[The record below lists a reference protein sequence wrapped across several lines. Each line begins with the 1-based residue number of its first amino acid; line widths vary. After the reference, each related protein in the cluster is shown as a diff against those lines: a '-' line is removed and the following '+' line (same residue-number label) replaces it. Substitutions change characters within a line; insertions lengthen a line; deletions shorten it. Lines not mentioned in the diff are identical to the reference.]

1 MDTNKIMDADVLDL
15 LFDNRNKKYGAY
27 ELRKNYHK
35 RARNAVIFV
44 CFFAGIIV
52 SSSIVAGL
60 VSGKKITP
68 VAPLKPKEYKIISIK
83 LPTEKPRTTVNV
95 NPPAR
100 PKTVQSN
107 IKSPRLVIAR
117 PVDIPKPV
125 IAKPVEP
132 TPPGTGPVVSE
143 PIVSG
148 PSTLPSGGPAGPG
161 PIASNP
167 IKTGVDENAIMESE
181 NIEVYPS
188 FPGGEE
194 ALEKYLANNIH
205 YPNRARE
212 NNKDGRVVL
221 EFVVNK
227 NGGIENIKIVKGIG
241 YGCDDEAM
249 RVVGGM
255 PKWNPGKNNGHAV
268 NVYFNLPITF
278 ELDGKE

>member
-35 RARNAVIFV
+35 RARNAVVFV

-60 VSGKKITP
+60 VSTKNISP
-68 VAPLKPKEYKIISIK
+68 VTPLKPKEYKIISVK
-83 LPTEKPRTTVNV
+83 LPSEKPHTTMRV

-100 PKTVQSN
+100 PKTMPPKVNGPQM
-107 IKSPRLVIAR
+107 VIAH
-117 PVDIPKPV
+117 PVDVPKPV

-148 PSTLPSGGPAGPG
+148 PVTTPSEGPSGPG
-161 PIASNP
+161 PIASNTM
-167 IKTGVDENAIMESE
+167 KTGVTDNAIMESE

-194 ALEKYLANNIH
+194 ALAKYLASNIH